1 MADPDCT
8 VESFGD
14 EIDEAVTVGRM
25 DVHSWVAARQVRQ
38 HRREMRR
45 AECKGQSDTQAT
57 GKIARGLE
65 RFPCRIDL
73 SARSGGMLAKRDP
86 GFGQRRAARG
96 PGQKLDS
103 KLRLKPEEAAANH
116 RL

>member
-1 MADPDCT
+1 MTLAL
-8 VESFGD
+8 
-14 EIDEAVTVGRM
+14 IDEAVTVGRV
-25 DVHSWVAARQVRQ
+25 DVKPGVTTGQFRQNRG
-38 HRREMRR
+38 EMRR

-57 GKIARGLE
+57 GKIARGLQ

-73 SARSGGMLAKRDP
+73 STRSGGMLAKRDP

-116 RL
+116 RF